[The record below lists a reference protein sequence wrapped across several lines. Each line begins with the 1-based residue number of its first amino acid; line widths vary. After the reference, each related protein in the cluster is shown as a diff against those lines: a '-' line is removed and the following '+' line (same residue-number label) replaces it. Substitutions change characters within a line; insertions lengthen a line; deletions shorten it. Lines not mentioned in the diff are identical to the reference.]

1 MDQIPNSSTKSLVI
15 RDKEDERGKEKE
27 EEQRNFNLRIFI
39 PQGKHKQDESVCL
52 ILGRLDFGRSVKEG

>member
-1 MDQIPNSSTKSLVI
+1 MI

-27 EEQRNFNLRIFI
+27 DEQKNFNFRIFI

-52 ILGRLDFGRSVKEG
+52 IVGRPGFGRSVKEG